1 VFRKNPSK
9 SRLRQVTLADF
20 HALSEG
26 LLSGTSTVISK
37 RSSKVS
43 SFIGAY
49 EFLFLFNGVVYLYLH
64 HILNLTLT
72 PTLDIKRLLMIGSC
86 LPYVFVFFRNRK
98 KGSSSLFGL
107 ILFAKK
113 ENSRGT
119 LKVLD
124 RGSTVYEQY

>member
-1 VFRKNPSK
+1 MNFYFY
-9 SRLRQVTLADF
+9 LT
-20 HALSEG
+20 
-26 LLSGTSTVISK
+26 
-37 RSSKVS
+37 
-43 SFIGAY
+43 
-49 EFLFLFNGVVYLYLH
+49 VYLYLH

-72 PTLDIKRLLMIGSC
+72 PTLDIKRLFMIGSC

-119 LKVLD
+119 LEVLD
-124 RGSTVYEQY
+124 RGSTVYEQYYKHCYLKHEKPPAHAESTENFLT